1 MEEKA
6 YKINLSLSPEEKA
19 MGFGD
24 TVYIQ
29 EVKSAVLTAE
39 MTDKGRI
46 SHPIPDGLLVPDGN
60 GEYRYVELNNPSKT
74 KQETIDNEN
83 L

>member
-1 MEEKA
+1 MEEKV
-6 YKINLSLSPEEKA
+6 YKIKLSLSPEEKA

-24 TVYIQ
+24 TVFMQ
-29 EVKSAVLTAE
+29 EVKSAVLTDE

-46 SHPIPDGLLVPDGN
+46 SQPIPDGLLVPDEN

-74 KQETIDNEN
+74 KQETIDNEDI
-83 L
+83 